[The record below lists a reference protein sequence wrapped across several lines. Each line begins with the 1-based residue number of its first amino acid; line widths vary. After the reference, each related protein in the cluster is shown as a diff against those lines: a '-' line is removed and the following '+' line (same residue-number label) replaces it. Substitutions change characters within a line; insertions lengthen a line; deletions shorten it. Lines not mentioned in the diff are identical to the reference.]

1 MTTLQDLLC
10 PTSVAVVGAS
20 DDPLR
25 IGGRPLNYFKSFG
38 FEGDI
43 YPVNPK
49 RDEVQGLK
57 AYPTVTDIPGPVDFV
72 LVAVPAPF
80 VVKVTRDAAAKGAKT
95 VLIFSSGFAEE
106 SEDGAKMQAE
116 LSQIAAETGV
126 RILGPNCLGMFNSEH
141 NFYATFTGT
150 VAMKRPTPGGL
161 AIASQ
166 SGAYGSHIAHVCN
179 LRGLGV
185 RYWIT
190 SGNECDL
197 HTAEAIGL
205 LARSNDVHSIMAYAE
220 SIKDGDTLIKSLED
234 ARSERK
240 PVIMMKVGRSEIGAL
255 AASSHTASLAGEDE
269 IYDAILK
276 QYGCYR
282 VNSTEEALDI
292 AYAARPRIY
301 PTGRKLG
308 VVTISGGAG
317 VLIADAA
324 EDKGIDMA
332 PMPAAAQAEL
342 KQLVPYAAPR
352 NPVDVTA
359 QFFNDMSL
367 VPKFLSKMLD
377 EGGYDALIGFWT
389 TVAGNPNLADK
400 LINGL
405 TETMEGR
412 EEKLFLHSLVA
423 GQDVV
428 DRYEAAGFP
437 SFEDPTRAVNAMA
450 ALMFIGE
457 TFAKGNTTPPAVP
470 DLPALPAGVLNEVE
484 AKAILS
490 AAGLPMVEDKLCA
503 TAEETA
509 AAVTGKSALK
519 IVSPDIQHKTEAGGV
534 ALGVMPDDAAATF
547 DRLIANAKA
556 YNADAQIDGVMVS
569 PMIEGGVEMILGA
582 RIDPVFGPV
591 VLAGLGGVFTE
602 VLKDVSFR
610 AAPIGPDT
618 AMEMLE
624 ELKGVALLK
633 GVRGQPPADLEALAK
648 AISNLSIC
656 AAAHAEEIDSVEMNP
671 VRALPGGCVALDALI
686 VKKEV

>member
-1 MTTLQDLLC
+1 MTTLDDLLS
-10 PTSVAVVGAS
+10 PSSVAVVGAS

-57 AYPTVTDIPGPVDFV
+57 AYPSVTDIPGPVDFV
-72 LVAVPAPF
+72 LVAVPAPL
-80 VVKVTRDAAAKGAKT
+80 VVQVTKEAAAKGAKT

-106 SEDGAKMQAE
+106 SEAGAKMQAE

-126 RILGPNCLGMFNSEH
+126 RILGPNCLGIFNSEH

-205 LARSNDVHSIMAYAE
+205 LARSPDVHSIMAYAE
-220 SIKDGDTLIKSLED
+220 SIKDGASLIQSLED

-255 AASSHTASLAGEDE
+255 AASSHTASLAGEDAV
-269 IYDAILK
+269 YDAVLK

-282 VNSTEEALDI
+282 ATSTEEALDI

-301 PTGRKLG
+301 PAGDKLG

-332 PMPAAAQAEL
+332 PMPEKAQAEL
-342 KQLVPYAAPR
+342 KELVPYAAPR

-400 LINGL
+400 LITGL

-412 EEKLFLHSLVA
+412 DEKLFLHSLVA
-423 GQDVV
+423 GEDVV
-428 DRYEAAGFP
+428 QRYEDAGFP

-450 ALMFIGE
+450 ALMFIGKA
-457 TFAKGNTTPPAVP
+457 FAKGAAEAP
-470 DLPALPAGVLNEVE
+470 DIPDMPALPDGALNEVE

-503 TAEETA
+503 TAQEAA

-519 IVSPDIQHKTEAGGV
+519 IVSTDIQHKTEAGGV
-534 ALGVMPDDAAATF
+534 ALGVMPEDAAATF
-547 DRLIANAKA
+547 DRLVANAKA
-556 YNADAQIDGVMVS
+556 YKAEAEIDGVMVS

-591 VLAGLGGVFTE
+591 ALAGLGGVFTE
-602 VLKDVSFR
+602 VLKDVTFR
-610 AAPIGPDT
+610 AAPISKDT
-618 AMEMLE
+618 ALEMLK
-624 ELKGVALLK
+624 ELKGVALL
-633 GVRGQPPADLEALAK
+633 RGARGEKPADMGALAD
-648 AISNLSIC
+648 AISKLSIF
-656 AAAHAEEIDSVEMNP
+656 AAAHADELDSVEMNP
-671 VRALPGGCVALDALI
+671 VRAMPDGCVALDALI
-686 VKKEV
+686 VKKEA

>member
-1 MTTLQDLLC
+1 MTTLDDLLS
-10 PTSVAVVGAS
+10 PSSVAVVGAS

-25 IGGRPLNYFKSFG
+25 IGGRPLNYLKSFG
-38 FEGDI
+38 FEGYI

-57 AYPTVTDIPGPVDFV
+57 AYPTVSDIPGAVDFV
-72 LVAVPAPF
+72 LVAVPAPL
-80 VVKVTRDAAAKGAKT
+80 VVDVTREAAMKGAKT

-106 SEDGAKMQAE
+106 SERGAVMQAE

-190 SGNECDL
+190 SGNECDV
-197 HTAEAIGL
+197 HTAEAIGM

-220 SIKDGDTLIKSLED
+220 SIKDGASLIRSLED

-269 IYDAILK
+269 VYDAILK

-282 VNSTEEALDI
+282 VTSTEEALDI

-301 PTGRKLG
+301 PAGKKLG

-324 EDKGIDMA
+324 EDQGIDMA
-332 PMPAAAQAEL
+332 PMPDAAQAEL
-342 KQLVPYAAPR
+342 KKLVPYAAPR

-423 GQDVV
+423 GQEVV
-428 DRYEAAGFP
+428 DRYEDAGFP

-450 ALMFIGE
+450 ALMFLGE
-457 TFAKGNTTPPAVP
+457 AFAKGNAVPPAIP
-470 DLPALPAGVLNEVE
+470 DLPSLPDGVLNEVE

-490 AAGLPMVEDKLCA
+490 AAGLPMVEDRLCS
-503 TAEETA
+503 TAAETA
-509 AAVTGKSALK
+509 ADVTGKSALK

-534 ALGVMPDDAAATF
+534 ALGVMPEDAAVTF
-547 DRLIANAKA
+547 DQLIANAKA

-582 RIDPVFGPV
+582 RVDPVFGPV

-610 AAPIGPDT
+610 AAPISADT

-624 ELKGVALLK
+624 ELKGAALLK
-633 GVRGQPPADLEALAK
+633 GARGEPPADMAALAE
-648 AISNLSIC
+648 AISNLSIF
-656 AAAHAEEIDSVEMNP
+656 AAAHADALDSVEMNP
-671 VRALPGGCVALDALI
+671 VRALPDGCVALDALI
-686 VKKEV
+686 VKKES

>member
-57 AYPTVTDIPGPVDFV
+57 AYPTVTDIPGKVDFV

-80 VVKVTRDAAAKGAKT
+80 VVQVTKEAAAKGAKT

-106 SEDGAKMQAE
+106 SEAGAAMQVE

-220 SIKDGDTLIKSLED
+220 SIKDGEALIKSLED

-282 VNSTEEALDI
+282 VTSTEEALDI

-301 PTGRKLG
+301 PAGKKLG

-324 EDKGIDMA
+324 EDMGIDMA
-332 PMPAAAQAEL
+332 PMPESAQAEL

-405 TETMEGR
+405 TETMDGR
-412 EEKLFLHSLVA
+412 DEKLFLHSLVA

-457 TFAKGNTTPPAVP
+457 AFAKGNATPPPVP
-470 DLPALPAGVLNEVE
+470 DMPALPDGVLNEVE

-490 AAGLPMVEDKLCA
+490 AAGLPMVEDRLCA
-503 TAEETA
+503 TAQETA
-509 AAVTGKSALK
+509 AAVTSKSALK
-519 IVSPDIQHKTEAGGV
+519 IVSPNIQHKTEAGGV

-591 VLAGLGGVFTE
+591 VLVGLGGVFTE

-610 AAPIGPDT
+610 AAPVCSAT

-633 GVRGQPPADLEALAK
+633 GARGEEPADIVALAD
-648 AISNLSIC
+648 AISKLSIF
-656 AAAHAEEIDSVEMNP
+656 AAAHADAIDSVEMNP
-671 VRALPGGCVALDALI
+671 VRAMPDGAIALDALI
-686 VKKEV
+686 VKKES